1 MKKIY
6 TYISLVAL
14 AAISAG
20 CAKELVNPE
29 DLLTDSNKTEL
40 VNGELTVQLSV
51 PASANTKTV
60 LGLKNGDTYPVY
72 WSPEDVITL
81 NGTAATEFTPSDDN
95 KTATAKFKLASL
107 SAPYNFLYGGVS
119 GTSNQVS
126 FPSTQNYVEG
136 SFDPAAM
143 PMYASVNDLKE
154 NVTFSHVASLL
165 KFSFTGTNQISS
177 INLSAGNA
185 ALAGNFTIG
194 TTDGVLDGTLTSGAT
209 NSNLVYNFGGDKQL
223 SQTPFVFYVAV
234 PAGTYTDGITLE
246 ILDNDSGH
254 MTVKVMASEETATIA
269 AGKVREFEN
278 VVYTP
283 TKELNLIQINSEA
296 TLQQFASRVAAG
308 ETTLNARVTADFTVS
323 SSWTPVADYKGIFE
337 GNSKTITGLD
347 QPLFDVLGG
356 VVKNLTLNS
365 TITATDAD
373 DRNWGMFAK
382 QLYPSVEVDD
392 VAGLQ
397 NCTAQGSLTYTPA
410 SALEKECQIAGL
422 LGNNKGGA
430 VTNCINE
437 ATVTLADNGETNSS
451 QASVGGVVGR
461 TQKGGDLSAQ
471 GDISDCTNK
480 GEVVCNAK
488 LSENVY
494 IGGVLGYQVE
504 SNEYISGCV
513 NNGLVT
519 LGSTFSTSKA
529 LHLGGVIG
537 LGKGKIENCTN
548 GTNGVVTSEDG
559 CTGGSYI
566 CQGGVVGRLNNTSRT
581 YSGLTN
587 AGNIIAY
594 AAGAGT
600 GSYIGGTVGRCD
612 EGASLSDC
620 TNTGGKLEYL
630 GATETC
636 PLHIGGIVGQSK
648 GTVTSCTNATSILF
662 NADYKLNSSGKYL
675 SIGGVVGRQNANVE
689 ISNNINTAAVTYDGY
704 AAGYVALG
712 GIVGYC
718 DGPISGG
725 ENSGTVSFTGQA
737 NTQNVPIGGIA
748 ARTPGSKS
756 GDRITGVKNSGNII
770 INTTTQ
776 TKKELF
782 VGGIVGHHQS
792 ANVSATNT
800 GKVEVTSLTCSL
812 LSLGGLVGKADGSGL
827 VSGNN
832 EGEIVTGESCTI
844 NGDIYMGGVVG
855 QARMP
860 VASSVNSGAIISGGS
875 TTATKSYLQVG
886 GVVGWSH
893 SAGPI
898 SDCQNAGDV
907 TNTGNSKGYIYV
919 GGVTSESAAEISNSY
934 NTATITNSG
943 ECAGSYT
950 ENDVKKCCD
959 NSVGGVAG
967 VNNNTTFT
975 SCYNTGEVINTGY
988 SGGGIFVG
996 GVAGKSKAGTFVTC
1010 YNTGAITNEGQAY
1023 DSLVACDVAI
1033 GGVAGYL
1040 TEGANI
1046 LTGTESAYNYNNGT
1060 ITDSSVSTYVGI
1072 AGCVGFVNGEGSELS
1087 YLQNLSEGDVRMN
1100 NNDRIRLFVG
1110 GTVGCSHTPSI
1121 TMDYASNAG
1130 EVKFTA
1136 ITISTAVFVGGVLGG
1151 FYAANDD
1158 QKEWELTFTGLTNSG
1173 QIACWNDGD
1182 KTGANLAAKSKSAT
1196 GYSYIGGISGVGD
1209 NYSKDFFNCTN
1220 TGRIAVY
1227 NQLKTRLGGV
1237 LGYTNHNPDGCAN
1250 YGRINYCRYN
1260 GKSNGGNGEIGGV
1273 VGYMNIETPTN
1284 LTNDANVRSTGS
1296 SPNCFTGGIVGRT
1309 NAATVGFL
1317 NCKVGSTGGEGTI
1330 SGAGEKAFGSTAAGL
1345 FCSDGNGGHAWDF
1358 TGCLIKEGTKCSNV
1372 TVSED
1377 QFTNMLVGRNHASSI
1392 TNAPTIVDS
1401 F

>member
-40 VNGELTVQLSV
+40 VNGELTVQLAV

-81 NGTAATEFTPSDDN
+81 NGTAATEFTPSDDS
-95 KTATAKFKLASL
+95 KTATAKFKLANL

-143 PMYASVNDLKE
+143 PMYASVNDLKG

-177 INLSAGNA
+177 VTLTAADKSKSLS
-185 ALAGNFTIG
+185 GNFTLN
-194 TTDGVLDGTLTSGAT
+194 TTDGTLTPVSGNA
-209 NSNLVYNFGGDKQL
+209 SLVYNLGGNKQL
-223 SQTPFVFYVAV
+223 SNTPFVFYVAV
-234 PAGTYTDGITLE
+234 PAGTYTEGITLE
-246 ILDNDSGH
+246 ILDNDSGY
-254 MTVKVMASEETATIA
+254 MRVKVMNTEESNTIA

-283 TKELNLIQINSEA
+283 TKELNLIQIYNDA
-296 TLQQFASRVAAG
+296 TLQTFASRVAAG
-308 ETTLNARVTADFTVS
+308 ETTLNARVTADFTATTA
-323 SSWTPVADYKGIFE
+323 WTPVEDYKGIFE
-337 GNSKTITGLD
+337 GNSKTISGLD
-347 QPLFDVLGG
+347 QPLFNVLGG

-365 TITATDAD
+365 TITATDTD

-397 NCTAQGSLTYTPA
+397 NCTAKGSLNFTPS
-410 SALEKECQIAGL
+410 SALSADCQIGGL

-430 VTNCINE
+430 VSNCTNE
-437 ATVTLADNGETNSS
+437 ATVTVGDNGETNAS
-451 QASVGGVVGR
+451 QTSVGGVVGR

-480 GEVVCNAK
+480 GTVVCGAK

-662 NADYKLNSSGKYL
+662 DADYKLNSSGKYL

-689 ISNNINTAAVTYDGY
+689 ISNNVNTAAVTYNGY

-737 NTQNVPIGGIA
+737 NSQNVPIGGIV

-812 LSLGGLVGKADGSGL
+812 LSLGGIVGKADGSGL

-832 EGEIVTGESCTI
+832 EREIVTGESCTI

-875 TTATKSYLQVG
+875 TTAKQSYLQVG

-907 TNTGNSKGYIYV
+907 TNTGNSNGYIYV

-967 VNNNTTFT
+967 VNNKTTFT
-975 SCYNTGEVINTGY
+975 SCYNTGEVVNTGY

-1010 YNTGAITNEGQAY
+1010 YNTGAVTNEGQAY

-1046 LTGTESAYNYNNGT
+1046 LTGTESAYNYNNGP
-1060 ITDSSVSTYVGI
+1060 IKDSSVSTYVGI

-1087 YLQNLSEGDVRMN
+1087 YLKNLSDGDVSMV

-1110 GTVGCSHTPSI
+1110 GTVGCSYTPSI

-1136 ITISTAVFVGGVLGG
+1136 ITISTAVYVGGVLGG
-1151 FYAANDD
+1151 FHAANAEE
-1158 QKEWELTFTGLTNSG
+1158 KEWELTFTGLTNSG
-1173 QIACWNDGD
+1173 QIACWNNSAGDG
-1182 KTGANLAAKSKSAT
+1182 GNLAAKSKSAT
-1196 GYSYIGGISGVGD
+1196 SYSYLGGISGVGD

-1227 NQLKTRLGGV
+1227 NQLKMRLGGV
-1237 LGYTNHNPDGCAN
+1237 LGYTNHNPDGCVN
-1250 YGRINYCRYN
+1250 KGRINYCRYN
-1260 GKSNGGNGEIGGV
+1260 PKGNGGSGEIGGV

-1296 SPNCFTGGIVGRT
+1296 SPNCYTGGIVGRT

-1330 SGAGEKAFGSTAAGL
+1330 SGAGEKAFGDKAAGL
-1345 FCSDGNGGHAWDF
+1345 FCSDGNAGHAWDF
-1358 TGCLIKEGTKCSNV
+1358 TGCLIKKGTKCSTV

-1377 QFTNMLVGRNHASSI
+1377 QFTNMLVGRNHATEI